1 MNNKGKASA
10 LLIAILAVCVFMFG
24 TFFLVVAFPNMAET
38 ILKIWL
44 GVMLIAFV
52 LVSIA
57 TTVLRSRKR
66 KEFMKLLEETKRLNS
81 KR

>member
-1 MNNKGKASA
+1 MNNKGKTSA

-24 TFFLVVAFPNMAET
+24 TFFLVVAFPHMAET
-38 ILKIWL
+38 ILKLWI
-44 GVMLIAFV
+44 GIMIIAFV

-57 TTVLRSRKR
+57 TTILRSRKR
-66 KEFMKLLEETKRLNS
+66 KEFINLLEETKRLNR